1 MFLWKSTNVLVI
13 LPVSICF
20 VLTMDGINEVTADV
34 LKHEVESIGERS
46 EEKENCD
53 PAANTASKPFKNYLL
68 NFANWKKKKGF
79 NVSPYYIDK
88 C

>member
-1 MFLWKSTNVLVI
+1 
-13 LPVSICF
+13 
-20 VLTMDGINEVTADV
+20 MDGINEVTADV

-68 NFANWKKKKGF
+68 NFAN
-79 NVSPYYIDK
+79 
-88 C
+88 